1 VVRPIGKLGSLG
13 LVLPTAPQAD
23 LPAHPGST
31 TGTTEGGTRGSTGAA
46 AALARV
52 CTDAEDSGAGALWAV
67 DHLFW
72 PRPMLECLTTLA
84 VATTATRHA
93 VVGSCVLQ
101 LAIAPGQRRGQGGG
115 QPAGALRRAVRA
127 RHRGGSHPGEYAAA
141 GVDFASRGRLVDEGL
156 AELHRSWDSATDRGS
171 AYRQEPQPS
180 PIPVWIGGSSRAAL
194 RRAATAADGWV
205 PLFMSPAEY
214 EVALGHLGEASVAA
228 GRAADEVLRAV
239 VVMVSVGPEP
249 AQATDAGTR
258 WLSSLYGIRPR
269 RSSGTWSPV
278 RPNHVPNNYSGTSPP
293 GPSTSRSWSRA
304 TSPSRRLPN
313 CGGP

>member
-1 VVRPIGKLGSLG
+1 
-13 LVLPTAPQAD
+13 
-23 LPAHPGST
+23 
-31 TGTTEGGTRGSTGAA
+31 
-46 AALARV
+46 
-52 CTDAEDSGAGALWAV
+52 
-67 DHLFW
+67 
-72 PRPMLECLTTLA
+72 MLECLTTLA

-101 LAIAPGQRRGQGGG
+101 LP
-115 QPAGALRRAVRA
+115 LRRASAVAKAAASLQVLSGGRFVL
-127 RHRGGSHPGEYAAA
+127 GIGVGSHPGEYAAA

-258 WLSSLYGIRPR
+258 WLSSLYGIPPKAFERHLVAGPAESCAEQLQRYFAAGAEHVAVMVTSDQPVEAFAELRGSLGAGAAERAAPAGYRPEL
-269 RSSGTWSPV
+269 V
-278 RPNHVPNNYSGTSPP
+278 EV
-293 GPSTSRSWSRA
+293 A
-304 TSPSRRLPN
+304 T
-313 CGGP
+313 